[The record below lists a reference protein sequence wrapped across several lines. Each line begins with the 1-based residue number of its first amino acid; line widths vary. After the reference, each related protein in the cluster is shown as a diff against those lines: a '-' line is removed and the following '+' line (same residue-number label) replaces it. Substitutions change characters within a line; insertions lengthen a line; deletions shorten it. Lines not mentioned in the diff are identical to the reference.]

1 MAGTITAIHAR
12 ANTPKKKFVR
22 GYPWSGAF
30 FATLLSVVGQVPD
43 FEPDRGIVPNGF
55 SERKRMSSSPQVV
68 RSDESADQVACDALV
83 IGAFADDGNVTLT
96 GADGLDGLIG
106 GKLMEA
112 LRDSA
117 FKAKQGEVLVVPTLG
132 EMSARAVAV
141 AGLGSKTDVN
151 EDAVRKAAAAAIK
164 KLGERPV
171 IASLLH
177 RGHDSGEAPA
187 VEGYLLASYAFT
199 NYKSDPR
206 PGKVERLMFLD
217 ASPDDIER
225 GVAMAE
231 ATSLAR
237 DLVNEPAGTL
247 NPQALATRAQEVA
260 DVNDLE
266 CTILDENELEERGFG
281 GILGV
286 GKGSVS
292 PPRLIRL
299 RYTSDTASRRL
310 ALVGKGVTFDSGGLS
325 LKSASSMEDMKTDM
339 AGGAAVIGAMS
350 ALRRLGTEVD
360 VTAYVPAVENMPSG
374 TAIKPG
380 DVITHY
386 GGRTTEVN
394 NTDAEGRLI
403 LGDALALASEE
414 NPDAIVDVAT
424 LTGSILIALGK
435 KSVGLFCN
443 DDRLSEELE
452 EAANASG
459 ERMWRMP
466 LYDDYLKELDSEVAD
481 YKNAGQRYGGSIIAA
496 LFLKQ
501 FVGRG
506 LRWAH
511 LDIAGAA
518 RADGDYDEMTKGGT
532 GVATRTLINW
542 MGQR

>member
-1 MAGTITAIHAR
+1 M
-12 ANTPKKKFVR
+12 
-22 GYPWSGAF
+22 
-30 FATLLSVVGQVPD
+30 
-43 FEPDRGIVPNGF
+43 
-55 SERKRMSSSPQVV
+55 SSPQVV

-83 IGAFADDGNVTLT
+83 LGAVADDGNVMLT
-96 GADGLDGLIG
+96 GANGLDGLIG

-117 FKAKQGEVLVVPTLG
+117 FKAKQGDVLVVPTLG

-141 AGLGSKTDVN
+141 AGLGPKSEVN
-151 EDAVRKAAAAAIK
+151 EDTVRKAAAAAIK

-177 RGHDSGEAPA
+177 RGHASGVAPA

-206 PGKVERLMFLD
+206 PGKVERLMFLG
-217 ASPDDIER
+217 AAADDIER

-266 CTILDENELEERGFG
+266 CAVLDEVELEERGFG

-286 GKGSVS
+286 GKGSAS

-299 RYTSDTASRRL
+299 HYTSGNAAGQL
-310 ALVGKGVTFDSGGLS
+310 VLVGKGVTFDSGGLS

-350 ALRRLGTEVD
+350 VLRRLGTKVD
-360 VTAYVPAVENMPSG
+360 ATAFVPAVENMPSG

-380 DVITHY
+380 DVIKHY

-414 NPDAIVDVAT
+414 KPDAIVDVAT
-424 LTGSILIALGK
+424 LTGSILVALGK
-435 KSVGLFCN
+435 KSVGLFSN
-443 DDRLSEELE
+443 DDGLSKELE
-452 EAANASG
+452 EAAIVSG

-481 YKNAGQRYGGSIIAA
+481 CKNAGQRYGGSIVAA

-518 RADGDYDEMTKGGT
+518 RADSDYDEMTKGGT

-542 MGQR
+542 MEQRQA